1 MSLYVAQLTL
11 TISKLY
17 KLSILKIPNYFRFI
31 IFIKINFIR
40 SKDSMIVYT
49 IEWWIYSWMINWF
62 TWSWLSFLVSSA
74 WKSIFPI
81 FNHWIKSII
90 TLNVDNFAIFVCFEL
105 VWYVSSSFQC
115 SWHGSE
121 FLIWKYG
128 RTPSVEWRKLL
139 TSGRPAFLRASSNDI
154 VRGDKL
160 KYYKLEMKF
169 L

>member
-1 MSLYVAQLTL
+1 M
-11 TISKLY
+11 
-17 KLSILKIPNYFRFI
+17 
-31 IFIKINFIR
+31 IR
-40 SKDSMIVYT
+40 SKDSMIIVYT

-62 TWSWLSFLVSSA
+62 TWSRLSFLVSSA

-81 FNHWIKSII
+81 FNDWIKSII
-90 TLNVDNFAIFVCFEL
+90 TLNVEDFAIFVCFEF
-105 VWYVSSSFQC
+105 VWDISFSFQC

-121 FLIWKYG
+121 FLIWMYG